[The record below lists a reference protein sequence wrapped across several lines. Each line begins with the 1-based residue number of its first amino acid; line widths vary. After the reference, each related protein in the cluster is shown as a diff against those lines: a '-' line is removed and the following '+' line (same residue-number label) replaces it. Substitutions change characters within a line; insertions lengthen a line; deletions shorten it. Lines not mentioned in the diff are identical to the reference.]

1 MTLTHLSIDNFLDFD
16 RREID
21 LASALTVFLGP
32 EAWVTPAGQL
42 VYALY
47 QSGEAACAEEDEGG
61 ADDPMSHVEG
71 VFAPDDVSDLRGA
84 RGDEPTRVKLSY
96 GRPGPKGREQE
107 VEVSFGLDE
116 DGDPTASLSFLPSDA
131 PRSWA
136 TLLGE
141 GDVLT
146 SYPAFAAADDD
157 DELPLRRDEM
167 DLCFALGKEG
177 SLELDAGHPLA
188 SVVHHLEELVGGRV
202 SRALDGHG
210 FVVHGEIEGRAK
222 PLRAEGLPPTL
233 RTLATL
239 AIVLRNGALEPGG
252 VLVWDRPDTALAKMI
267 VPVVTGLARAG
278 VQVVVGTPDESFAA
292 ALVQATQEL
301 GREAR
306 TVRLEA
312 SAG

>member
-16 RREID
+16 HREID
-21 LASALTVFLGP
+21 FAPTLTVLLGP
-32 EAWVTPAGQL
+32 EPWVTPAGQL

-47 QSGEAACAEEDEGG
+47 QSGEAACSEEDEGG

-71 VFAPDDVSDLRGA
+71 VFAPDDVADLRG
-84 RGDEPTRVKLSY
+84 RRGGDETRVKLSY
-96 GRPGPKGREQE
+96 TRPGPNGRDQE

-136 TLLGE
+136 TLLAAD
-141 GDVLT
+141 DVLT

-167 DLCFALGKEG
+167 DLCFALAKDGP
-177 SLELDAGHPLA
+177 LEIAADHPLA
-188 SVVHHLEELVGGRV
+188 GVLGHLEELLGGRV

-210 FVVHGEIEGRAK
+210 FVIHGEIEGKAV
-222 PLRAEGLPPTL
+222 PLRAEGLAPTL

-252 VLVWDRPDTALAKMI
+252 VLVWDRPDKSFAKVI
-267 VPVVTGLARAG
+267 VPVLVGLARAG
-278 VQVVVGTPDESFAA
+278 VQIVVGTPDEAFAVS
-292 ALVQATQEL
+292 LVQATD
-301 GREAR
+301 GTGR
-306 TVRLEA
+306 TVRLDG
-312 SAG
+312 SDG

>member
-1 MTLTHLSIDNFLDFD
+1 MTLTHLSIDNFLALS

-21 LASALTVFLGP
+21 FAAALTVLLGR
-32 EAWVTPAGQL
+32 EALATPASRL

-47 QSGEAACAEEDEGG
+47 QSGEAACADEDEGG

-71 VFAPDDVSDLRGA
+71 VFSPDDVGDLRGE

-96 GRPGPKGREQE
+96 TRPGPNGRDQE

-136 TLLGE
+136 TLLGAD
-141 GDVLT
+141 DVLT

-167 DLCFALGKEG
+167 DLCFALAKDAP
-177 SLELDAGHPLA
+177 LEIDASHPLS
-188 SVVHHLEELVGGRV
+188 SVVHHLEALVGGRV
-202 SRALDGHG
+202 SRALDGQG
-210 FVVHGEIEGRAK
+210 FVVHGEIEGKAT
-222 PLRAEGLPPTL
+222 PLRAEGLSPGL
-233 RTLATL
+233 RTFATL

-252 VLVWDRPDTALAKMI
+252 VLVWDRPDMALAKVI
-267 VPVVTGLARAG
+267 VPVVSGLARAG
-278 VQVVVGTPDESFAA
+278 VQVVVGTADEAFAD
-292 ALVQATQEL
+292 ALVRATQDRS
-301 GREAR
+301 REAR
-306 TVRLEA
+306 TVRLE
-312 SAG
+312 SDG